1 MGSAAVAGLPCDCRQ
16 RGKERKLQTLDSIAA
31 AHLQV
36 LVVEDEPRLRELL
49 LEVIP
54 DMGFGVT
61 AARSAE
67 EAGRIMQQN
76 PHDIILLDLQLPGMN
91 GMEFFEQL
99 RGRWPRTQVIVATG
113 FGNLETARR
122 AIRLD
127 VVDFLTKPCHL
138 RDLEVALE
146 RARRRII
153 AREPSSLVMPDA
165 PSAAVNH
172 PAATLRES
180 ERELILAALARNEGN
195 RSATAAQLGISRRT
209 LYYRLRQ
216 YARGGWFID

>member
-1 MGSAAVAGLPCDCRQ
+1 LP
-16 RGKERKLQTLDSIAA
+16 TLDSIAA
-31 AHLQV
+31 AHVQV
-36 LVVEDEPRLRELL
+36 LVVEDEPRLRALL
-49 LEVIP
+49 LDVIP
-54 DMGFGVT
+54 DMGFAVT

-67 EAGRIMQQN
+67 EAGRIMQRQ

-91 GMEFFEQL
+91 GMEFFERL
-99 RGRWPRTQVIVATG
+99 HDRWPRTQVIVVTG
-113 FGNLETARR
+113 FGNLESARQ

-138 RDLEVALE
+138 RDLEVSLE
-146 RARRRII
+146 RARRRMVK
-153 AREPSSLVMPDA
+153 RA
-165 PSAAVNH
+165 PSAPAMAEEWPAGGDG
-172 PAATLRES
+172 PAATLKQS

-195 RSATAAQLGISRRT
+195 RGATAAELGISRRT